1 MTKPV
6 LQPIWNFRNGAR
18 NPINRKLNTVILSL
32 PRSGSTKLGEWF
44 NQNDFVYYGET
55 YTEFDNNYHYKH
67 SGIDYN
73 NTEDFRSFSP
83 DRKFDN
89 FLAARMRATPAPVCI
104 KVQLQQLYNYHE
116 RTMIADRLFLRNS
129 FPNCIYIYRKNAH
142 ELVTSLLL
150 ARNKNA
156 YSNYYA
162 VTNPNYYE
170 PVTIELKDYII
181 AAKHAYRYWSELLHF
196 PVFTGS
202 NEMWVTYEDDILPLE
217 FPNPDTVIKPMP
229 DKNNIITNIPEL
241 QAYYNENLAKSFE
254 ELEIEYMRRRED
266 SKQKWQ
272 AFLLSTAKYREMF
285 NEIEKHF
292 TES

>member
-6 LQPIWNFRNGAR
+6 LQPIWDIRNAAR

-32 PRSGSTKLGEWF
+32 GRCGGTKLGGWF
-44 NQNDFVYYGET
+44 SQNEFVYYGET
-55 YTEFDNNYHYKH
+55 YTEFFNNYHYKH

-73 NTEDFRSFSP
+73 KIKDFRTFSP
-83 DRKFDN
+83 DTEIDN
-89 FLAARMRATPAPVCI
+89 FLEARILATPAPVCI
-104 KVQLQQLYNYHE
+104 KVQLQQLYNYRE
-116 RTMIADRLFLRNS
+116 RTMIVDRLFLRNS
-129 FPNCIYIYRKNAH
+129 FPNCIYLYRKNVH
-142 ELVTSLLL
+142 EYIISLLL
-150 ARNKNA
+150 ARIKNA
-156 YSNYYA
+156 YINYYA

-170 PVTIELKDYII
+170 PVTIELKDYIT

-196 PVFTGS
+196 PVFTGN

-217 FPNPDTVIKPMP
+217 FPDPALACKPMP
-229 DKNNIITNIPEL
+229 DKNNIITNILEL
-241 QAYYNENLAKSFE
+241 QAYYNENLAKGFE

>member
-6 LQPIWNFRNGAR
+6 LQPIWDIRNAAR
-18 NPINRKLNTVILSL
+18 NSINRKLNTVIFSL
-32 PRSGSTKLGEWF
+32 PRSGSTKLAGWF
-44 NQNDFVYYGET
+44 SQNEFVCYGET
-55 YTEFDNNYHYKH
+55 YTEFNNNYHYKH

-73 NTEDFRSFSP
+73 NTKDFRSFLP
-83 DRKFDN
+83 DKKIDN
-89 FLAARMRATPAPVCI
+89 FLAARIRSTPAPVCI

-150 ARNKNA
+150 AEIKNV
-156 YSNYYA
+156 YDIYA
-162 VTNPNYYE
+162 ATNAPNYYE
-170 PVTIELKDYII
+170 PVTIELKDYID
-181 AAKHAYRYWSELLHF
+181 AAKDAYRYWSQLIYF
-196 PVFTGS
+196 PVFTGN

-217 FPNPDTVIKPMP
+217 FPDPDTAIKPMP
-229 DKNNIITNIPEL
+229 DKNNIITNILEL
-241 QAYYNENLAKSFE
+241 QAYYNENLAKGFE